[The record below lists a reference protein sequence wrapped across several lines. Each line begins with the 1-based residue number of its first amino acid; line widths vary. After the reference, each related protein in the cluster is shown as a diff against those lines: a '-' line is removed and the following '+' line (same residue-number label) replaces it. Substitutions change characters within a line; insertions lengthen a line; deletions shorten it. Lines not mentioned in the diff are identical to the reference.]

1 MEVKTIVAA
10 VLIAIG
16 VFFMVVAAIGVVRFP
31 DFYTRMH
38 PAGKGDTLGQAVVI
52 LGLMVYDGFTMVS
65 LKLLIIMLFIFLA
78 NPTATHFVAKAGY
91 VAGVKSVDEEL
102 EEECAHASSL
112 ACGSST
118 DKKVSG
124 VDSAS

>member
-1 MEVKTIVAA
+1 MEIKTIITAILLA
-10 VLIAIG
+10 VG
-16 VFFMVVAAIGVVRFP
+16 CFFMVVAAIGVVRFP
-31 DFYTRMH
+31 DFFARLH
-38 PAGKGDTLGQAVVI
+38 PCGKGDTLGQALVI
-52 LGLMVYDGFTMVS
+52 LGLMVYEGFTLVS
-65 LKLLIIMLFIFLA
+65 VKLLIIMLFIFLA
-78 NPTATHFVAKAGY
+78 NPTSAHFIAKAGY